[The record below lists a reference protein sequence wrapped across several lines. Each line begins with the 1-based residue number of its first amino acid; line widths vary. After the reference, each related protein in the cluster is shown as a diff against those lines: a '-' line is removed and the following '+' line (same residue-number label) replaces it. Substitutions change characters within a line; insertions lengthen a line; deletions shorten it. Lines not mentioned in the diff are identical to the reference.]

1 MAEQRPYRFSGTA
14 VDTRLSQIKI
24 VVLLSLGSVF
34 VVVNWMTT
42 QHAAR
47 LFGYS
52 PALGQPWCHFP
63 LVGLLYR
70 PWNWMVW
77 WLRWHSDPTL
87 APLWDLCVRE
97 AVYPMVTLTAI
108 AMGAIAIARHGWFQN
123 PSDLHGSARWANTRD
138 LRAAGLVDK
147 RRFLPRRLRRI
158 AERAK
163 LLKPFSQRAGVYLG
177 VWRRSHIRE
186 CGRTHILVFAPT
198 QSGKGR
204 GIVIPTLLTWPHSI
218 IVHDLKGE
226 NWALTAGAR
235 KRLGQLCLKFEPASP
250 ESGLARFNPL
260 AEVRLR
266 TPYEVRD
273 VQNIVQLLL
282 DPDGRGLPDH
292 WSRAGSEAF
301 EAFILH
307 RLYEGGE
314 PTLGGVGNLLF
325 DPERKA
331 DQTIEHLMRA
341 EHDPT
346 GALGWKDAHGN
357 PTRTHPLVAGGMRS
371 LLDMAEK
378 ERASVISEV
387 KGFLRLYRDPVIAAN
402 TAISD
407 FRIDDL
413 VNHRRPL
420 SLYIAVTVADQDR
433 MRPLMRLV
441 LAQILNRL
449 TERLEY
455 RDGRAVAG
463 YRHRLLLM
471 IDEFPTLG
479 RLDMFAKSLSLIAG
493 YGIKACLIAQDITQ
507 IRGAYGHDETI
518 TSNCDTRVAFR
529 PNGIETARLLSQM
542 TGETTVRHVH
552 QTISS
557 SGASVSEPEFA
568 RPLLTPDEAMHLR
581 PRDALIFASGL
592 PAIRAAKLRHY
603 RERPFKRLTRIPAPL
618 VSDRVANSTT
628 VGKAA
633 SAVTASSVSCE
644 IKQNTKS
651 LAQDQSAPETNS
663 FGKAA
668 EPQPVAQ
675 LAFLKFAVD
684 HATDAAAITNRG
696 RKKERLL

>member
-1 MAEQRPYRFSGTA
+1 M
-14 VDTRLSQIKI
+14 
-24 VVLLSLGSVF
+24 
-34 VVVNWMTT
+34 
-42 QHAAR
+42 
-47 LFGYS
+47 
-52 PALGQPWCHFP
+52 
-63 LVGLLYR
+63 
-70 PWNWMVW
+70 
-77 WLRWHSDPTL
+77 
-87 APLWDLCVRE
+87 
-97 AVYPMVTLTAI
+97 
-108 AMGAIAIARHGWFQN
+108 
-123 PSDLHGSARWANTRD
+123 
-138 LRAAGLVDK
+138 
-147 RRFLPRRLRRI
+147 
-158 AERAK
+158 
-163 LLKPFSQRAGVYLG
+163 
-177 VWRRSHIRE
+177 
-186 CGRTHILVFAPT
+186 
-198 QSGKGR
+198 
-204 GIVIPTLLTWPHSI
+204 
-218 IVHDLKGE
+218 
-226 NWALTAGAR
+226 R
-235 KRLGQLCLKFEPASP
+235 K
-250 ESGLARFNPL
+250 
-260 AEVRLR
+260 
-266 TPYEVRD
+266 
-273 VQNIVQLLL
+273 
-282 DPDGRGLPDH
+282 
-292 WSRAGSEAF
+292 SE
-301 EAFILH
+301 
-307 RLYEGGE
+307 
-314 PTLGGVGNLLF
+314 T
-325 DPERKA
+325 
-331 DQTIEHLMRA
+331 
-341 EHDPT
+341 
-346 GALGWKDAHGN
+346 
-357 PTRTHPLVAGGMRS
+357 
-371 LLDMAEK
+371 AEK

-402 TAISD
+402 TAVSD

-455 RDGRAVAG
+455 RHGRAVAG
-463 YRHRLLLM
+463 NRHRLLLM

-557 SGASVSEPEFA
+557 SGVTVSEPEFA
-568 RPLLTPDEAMHLR
+568 RPLLTPDEAMHLS
-581 PRDALIFASGL
+581 PSDALIFASGL
-592 PAIRAAKLRHY
+592 PAIRAAKLRYY
-603 RERPFKRLTRIPAPL
+603 RERLFKRLTRIPAPL

-628 VGKAA
+628 VGTA

-651 LAQDQSAPETNS
+651 LAQDRPAPQTNS
-663 FGKAA
+663 LGKAA